1 MSVNSVGTTSYS
13 STYDATSAST
23 SRAKSLWGNQST
35 TETSS
40 ETTEIRRNS
49 ELPCH
54 YAYDPVEVAEQGL
67 YNRKMVTSEIN
78 ELFEENG
85 IEIPEGTTLTFTIDP
100 YDCNLTVSGTDDEDL
115 TSKIES
121 VLNSGSNSQ
130 NLWLHICDSSS
141 GDYIE
146 SSQMTSEKQK
156 KFEAWDEVLANTGID
171 LRDCT
176 NKDGTFYTSDGVD
189 VIELYMNNTTIPSEY
204 QSSVTSYYE
213 PILRELAEEGFDS
226 SDDLVLSI
234 DYKDGS
240 LYDVGQTNGFGE
252 GQTVW
257 IDDLISEY
265 GDSLYTGNNS
275 EDSTSASGTGT
286 YSSDK
291 LLQAKTSSETDSPSA
306 ASYNLFSSF
315 LSFLGMDDKFTSEFL
330 NTIDSDY
337 SKSIFYYLSK
347 STEHN
352 SLDTYT

>member
-40 ETTEIRRNS
+40 ETTEINCYNS
-49 ELPCH
+49 LPCQ
-54 YAYDPVEVAEQGL
+54 YSNGYVEEAEQRL
-67 YNRKMVTSEIN
+67 YNRTVVTSEVN

-85 IEIPEGTTLTFTIDP
+85 IEIPEGTTLTFTINP
-100 YDCNLTVSGTDDEDL
+100 YDYTLTVSGSDDEEL

-121 VLNSGSNSQ
+121 VLNSGNNSQ
-130 NLWLHICDSSS
+130 NLFLHIYDSSNS
-141 GDYIE
+141 DNIE
-146 SSQMTSEKQK
+146 STQFTSEKQK
-156 KFEAWDEVLANTGID
+156 KLDAFDQVMDSTGID

-176 NKDGTFYTSDGVD
+176 SKDGTFYTSDGVD

-252 GQTVW
+252 GQTGW

-291 LLQAKTSSETDSPSA
+291 LLQAKTSSEADSPSA

-352 SLDTYT
+352 PLDTYT